1 MYLVFF
7 FIFFFKTF
15 FNVSYIVNQVIVEG
29 ETTTADNNS
38 ILPSK
43 KRATRAVSQTTSVK
57 RKLSKKERKRLEKVL
72 DVKKKK
78 AKVNKTNSSFRFV
91 SIFCFFFFLIKRVE
105 LLDKLGQIQIS
116 NDELALLHSVKS
128 IGSKVKR

>member
-1 MYLVFF
+1 MFF
-7 FIFFFKTF
+7 LY
-15 FNVSYIVNQVIVEG
+15 VVNQVIVEG

-43 KRATRAVSQTTSVK
+43 KRATRAVGQTTAPAK

-78 AKVNKTNSSFRFV
+78 AKVN
-91 SIFCFFFFLIKRVE
+91 
-105 LLDKLGQIQIS
+105 D
-116 NDELALLHSVKS
+116 
-128 IGSKVKR
+128 